1 MRTTAAVTR
10 IGNLTRGALVALCVI
25 AFATP
30 SLAGAIGN
38 GFARGARELNALDVA
53 LLEQAVRQVLETQKQ
68 SESAVWADAES
79 GQSGRATVLRVYEQ
93 NGMRCAEIE
102 HVFTT
107 GNANRYV
114 VPFCRIASG
123 EWRIAF

>member
-1 MRTTAAVTR
+1 MPWTWRSSNRRCARCSKRKNKAKALFGR
-10 IGNLTRGALVALCVI
+10 I
-25 AFATP
+25 
-30 SLAGAIGN
+30 
-38 GFARGARELNALDVA
+38 
-53 LLEQAVRQVLETQKQ
+53 
-68 SESAVWADAES
+68 AES
-79 GQSGRATVLRVYEQ
+79 GQAGRATVLRVYEQ

-107 GNANRYV
+107 GDANRYV